1 MQHICEYISANRE
14 WIFSGVG
21 VFAIG
26 IVIRILL
33 ALFRRKPSEE
43 RRHNKHEQSR
53 ACASPQ
59 PPTTEPPQQSE
70 TEAKPHIVEYVVN
83 TIVPRLT
90 EDEIDI
96 LRRFVHFPRSQYT
109 QGYRLDW
116 IYDELL
122 ADKPKGIVHMIIESL
137 LAKGFLERWTT
148 LQGSS
153 YYKLGEDAI
162 PVLVDNGFLKKAEL
176 RVSSAEQGTLDDAT
190 DTNTNA

>member
-1 MQHICEYISANRE
+1 MQHILEYVWANKE

-26 IVIRILL
+26 MILPM
-33 ALFRRKPSEE
+33 FRRKPSEE
-43 RRHNKHEQSR
+43 TLHKNNKQST
-53 ACASPQ
+53 AHVSPQ
-59 PPTTEPPQQSE
+59 PPTAEPPQQSE
-70 TEAKPHIVEYVVN
+70 TNAKPDIVEYIVN
-83 TIVPRLT
+83 PIVPRLT
-90 EDEIDI
+90 EEEIDI

-116 IYDELL
+116 IYNELL
-122 ADKPKGIVHMIIESL
+122 ADKPEGIVFMIMESL
-137 LAKGFLERWTT
+137 LAKGFLERWITR
-148 LQGSS
+148 QGNR

-176 RVSSAEQGTLDDAT
+176 RVPSVEQDTHHDAT